1 MNKIIRYHL
10 WIKLDYNGNLHT
22 FNNKAFRQNHKRRKS
37 LCVYKNTIVYDK
49 IMSALVVW
57 RIHDIYWVTV
67 CYFLVCDK
75 IFGRCFQQ
83 KIWQTWRWEVPLQ
96 QKPLLLLDNQYN
108 CVWSVHRRAP
118 AFWFVIF
125 IKVPRRSSEQ
135 LFFPFPE
142 LWIMA

>member
-1 MNKIIRYHL
+1 MAICILSITKPLDRIIKEETL
-10 WIKLDYNGNLHT
+10 
-22 FNNKAFRQNHKRRKS
+22 S
-37 LCVYKNTIVYDK
+37 VYKNTIVYNK